1 MVGSVPITTHVI
13 HRVIVMPSVPV
24 AIDIVVI
31 DDDHSEDGGIAT
43 IDSWPLSA

>member
-1 MVGSVPITTHVI
+1 
-13 HRVIVMPSVPV
+13 MPSVPV

-43 IDSWPLSA
+43 IDSWPLSAWLAPVDLPS